1 METARWRLYMFPV
14 FMCLIPSSFSV
25 CGWGVFANLRKWYRF
40 AFAVTFLDGLQSE
53 CFLLCPTTCFWFIH
67 NVWSKLIPL
76 VAAVAADKRRMMHC
90 CSPGN
95 VQFGQVAPCPW
106 ILNSPFVHGIRIWF
120 FCGCKAVWSC
130 QISFLKWENIQPGR
144 RNGEVTPSE
153 SMQGL
158 RLIWSDPSSSGQ
170 WQQPADFETAISLPA
185 CLGASDSSSWSFDP
199 QGRYLHHSLVAAKR
213 KKTPENERS
222 DAPLMYACF
231 ALRCERKLQRTEAF
245 VFYSAGV

>member
-153 SMQGL
+153 SMQRL
-158 RLIWSDPSSSGQ
+158 RLIWSELIRSLTATCRFWYCHKPS
-170 WQQPADFETAISLPA
+170 
-185 CLGASDSSSWSFDP
+185 CLLR
-199 QGRYLHHSLVAAKR
+199 QGHQILRPDLLIPRVVIVITHQSPR
-213 KKTPENERS
+213 KKKPENERS

-231 ALRCERKLQRTEAF
+231 ALWGERKLQRTEAF